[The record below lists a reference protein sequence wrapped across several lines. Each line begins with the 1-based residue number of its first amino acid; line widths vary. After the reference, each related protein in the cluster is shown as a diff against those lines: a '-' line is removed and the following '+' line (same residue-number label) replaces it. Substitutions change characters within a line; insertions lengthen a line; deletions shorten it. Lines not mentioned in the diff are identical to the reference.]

1 MRHKTVMPV
10 FFVFTQHVARNCG
23 QYNQKNVI
31 QNACIEM
38 EEIKL
43 SFVDNIVVFVENL
56 TES

>member
-1 MRHKTVMPV
+1 MPV
-10 FFVFTQHVARNCG
+10 FSVFTQHVARNCG

-31 QNACIEM
+31 QNACTEM